1 VINIQLKNNLK
12 TGLNGS
18 ISTTAM
24 QGVTPKGEGNFA
36 LNYSNYKWNVLTS
49 ISTDN
54 GIWHGTE
61 DVVNMTSEK
70 KIVRLNSFDNENRRG
85 LSIRFRSDYK
95 ISKNLLLVLNF

>member
-1 VINIQLKNNLK
+1 
-12 TGLNGS
+12 
-18 ISTTAM
+18 M

-70 KIVRLNSFDNENRRG
+70 RLC
-85 LSIRFRSDYK
+85 
-95 ISKNLLLVLNF
+95 V